1 MEKLLEFEAKVIFK
15 KSHLCVPFCVPFC
28 VYMYCVGVNYSLENS
43 FVDYKKHVIVLAAW
57 KLGLFT
63 ENELKWI
70 DWWVPRGANKLRKLK
85 PASNK
90 KK

>member
-15 KSHLCVPFCVPFC
+15 MSHLCVPFC
-28 VYMYCVGVNYSLENS
+28 VYMYCVSGNYSLENS
-43 FVDYKKHVIVLAAW
+43 FVDDKKHVIVLAAW

-70 DWWVPRGANKLRKLK
+70 DWWLPRRANKLRKLR
-85 PASNK
+85 PA
-90 KK
+90 